1 MRNPNTTIST
11 MKDDFIWN
19 EEEIEYMKQQRM
31 LDKTFNR
38 RRDEHTHYMECRAFY
53 EAMMGKPGS

>member
-1 MRNPNTTIST
+1 

-19 EEEIEYMKQQRM
+19 EEEIDYMKNQRM
-31 LDKTFNR
+31 LDKRFNR

-53 EAMMGKPGS
+53 ESMMGKQ

>member
-1 MRNPNTTIST
+1 VRNPRTTIST

-19 EEEIEYMKQQRM
+19 EEEIDYMKNQRM
-31 LDKTFNR
+31 LDKRFNR

-53 EAMMGKPGS
+53 ESMMGKQ

>member
-1 MRNPNTTIST
+1 MRDPNTTIST
-11 MKDDFIWN
+11 MKNDFVWD
-19 EEEIEYMKQQRM
+19 EEEIEYMKKQRM

-53 EAMMGKPGS
+53 ESMMGKPTS